1 MRKRGIT
8 TMVRSEGR
16 LIVGVVM
23 VLWAFGGCA
32 AETPKMPP
40 PITPDQVRDHS
51 EKAFDK
57 LKQEEK
63 SRGSGSTS
71 ASQ

>member
-1 MRKRGIT
+1 MLKLGIR
-8 TMVRSEGR
+8 TMGGSEGR
-16 LIVGVVM
+16 LIVGIAM
-23 VLWAFGGCA
+23 VLWAFGGCVT
-32 AETPKMPP
+32 ETPKAPP

-51 EKAFDK
+51 EKVFDK